1 MDNNL
6 DVFENFFTAE
16 DEFKLEMES
25 YIPEFLQR
33 MADDTMK
40 EPEFVERT
48 LELMKLGKESGID
61 MQQYIINFGKANG
74 LK

>member
-6 DVFENFFTAE
+6 DIFENYFTVK

-25 YIPEFLQR
+25 YMPEFLQR
-33 MADDTMK
+33 MTDDTMK

-48 LELMKLGKESGID
+48 LELMKLGEKAGID
-61 MQQYIINFGKANG
+61 MQQYIIDFGKANG
-74 LK
+74 FQ

>member
-1 MDNNL
+1 MDNGL

-25 YIPEFLQR
+25 YIPEFLER
-33 MADDTMK
+33 MANDTMK

-48 LELMKLGKESGID
+48 LELMKLGEEAGID
-61 MQQYIINFGKANG
+61 MQQYIIDFGRANG
-74 LK
+74 FE

>member
-40 EPEFVERT
+40 EPEFIERT
-48 LELMKLGKESGID
+48 LELIKLGKEAGID
-61 MQQYIINFGKANG
+61 MQQYIIDFGKANG

>member
-48 LELMKLGKESGID
+48 LELMKLGKEAGID

>member
-6 DVFENFFTAE
+6 DTFENFFTAE

-25 YIPEFLQR
+25 YMPEFLRR
-33 MADDTMK
+33 MTDDTMK

-48 LELMKLGKESGID
+48 LELMKLGKEAGID
-61 MQQYIINFGKANG
+61 MQQYIIDFGKANG
-74 LK
+74 FQ

>member
-6 DVFENFFTAE
+6 DIFENFFTVK

-25 YIPEFLQR
+25 YMPEFLQR
-33 MADDTMK
+33 MTDDTMK

-48 LELMKLGKESGID
+48 LELMKLGEKAGID
-61 MQQYIINFGKANG
+61 MQQYIIDFGKANG
-74 LK
+74 FQ

>member
-48 LELMKLGKESGID
+48 LELIKLGKEAGID
-61 MQQYIINFGKANG
+61 MQQYIIDFGKANG